1 MSSSFI
7 LKMIPGSLLQ
17 QMVFLCWMMRWQ
29 EHHLDF
35 FHEHLLTS
43 LPSIFIHQAIA
54 ANLQISGKSN
64 SFTFSNHGVWMG
76 FQFHFL
82 KLVRCTVKSIY
93 ASHFP
98 CTLLLRLYNFM
109 YPFFCWWTFR
119 FFPNI
124 HNGSHHSS
132 PIRVLQ
138 KVRQTKSS
146 VLESIFSLVKI
157 EIWIK

>member
-17 QMVFLCWMMRWQ
+17 QMVFLCWMMRWY

-54 ANLQISGKSN
+54 ANLWISGKSN
-64 SFTFSNHGVWMG
+64 AFTFSNHGVWMG

-82 KLVRCTVKSIY
+82 KLVRCTVKPIC
-93 ASHFP
+93 ASYSPVRCCWGFT
-98 CTLLLRLYNFM
+98 TL
-109 YPFFCWWTFR
+109 C
-119 FFPNI
+119 I
-124 HNGSHHSS
+124 HS
-132 PIRVLQ
+132 PIDEHLGFFQ
-138 KVRQTKSS
+138 
-146 VLESIFSLVKI
+146 IFVMDPRI
-157 EIWIK
+157 PFP